1 MQAFVLTIV
10 LKFIKKYVFFYSRQL
25 FSSPIPCIISSTFLF
40 QLLFLFTSFSHG
52 TEKIKSM
59 RHEVFRLGT
68 FWAGKT
74 TPVCSNKW
82 TGKMLVSLR
91 VQGMVSLLLPI
102 ILIRDRRGR
111 ARVYLPFLLS
121 LENKKARKC

>member
-1 MQAFVLTIV
+1 
-10 LKFIKKYVFFYSRQL
+10 
-25 FSSPIPCIISSTFLF
+25 
-40 QLLFLFTSFSHG
+40 
-52 TEKIKSM
+52 M

-74 TPVCSNKW
+74 TPVCSKKW